1 MLLEPIR
8 WERDRIVFIDQ
19 TELPGRLKY
28 VRCRDIDVLC
38 EAIKK
43 LKIRGAPLIG
53 VAAALGYALV
63 ALNSKSRTI
72 KGMEK
77 DLVRASARL
86 KATRPTAVN
95 LFWALERM
103 EGVFFCKRDWPRPE
117 GSAFPRTF
125 CPRSPRPEGSALP
138 RTFRPRSPRPFAMT
152 RLKKAILK
160 EALSILKEDREMC
173 RAIGRNGSRLI
184 KNGDIVLT
192 HCNAGML
199 ATAGYGTALSIF
211 YEAKKQGKRFRVYA
225 DETRP
230 LMQGSRLTMWELMK
244 NRIDATLIC
253 DDMSAATIRDKGIT
267 KIIVG
272 ADRIARNGDAAN
284 KIGTYGLAVL
294 AKYHGIPFYIAA
306 PSSTIDRNIATGK
319 EIPIEERKR
328 EELIYVGSKQTAPSK
343 AKVYNPA
350 FDVTPAKLITA
361 IITESGVY
369 DIKRFKTRPPKADGF

>member
-8 WERDRIVFIDQ
+8 WQKNRIVFIDQ
-19 TELPGRLKY
+19 TKLPGRLKY
-28 VRCRDIDVLC
+28 IRCRDIDVLC

-53 VAAALGYALV
+53 VAVALGYALA
-63 ALNSKSRTI
+63 ALNSKSKTM

-95 LFWALERM
+95 LFWALKRM
-103 EGVFFCKRDWPRPE
+103 DDTFFCKRD
-117 GSAFPRTF
+117 
-125 CPRSPRPEGSALP
+125 SPRPEGSALP

-211 YEAKKQGKRFRVYA
+211 YEAKKQGKRFMVYA

-230 LMQGSRLTMWELMK
+230 LMQGSRLTMWELMR

-306 PSSTIDRNIATGK
+306 PSSTIDKNIATGK
-319 EIPIEERKR
+319 DIPIEERKR
-328 EELIYVGSKQTAPSK
+328 EELIYVGSKQTAPSR

-369 DIKRFKTRPPKADGF
+369 DIKSFRRI